1 MSTPQI
7 LYLPSL
13 TETLGPLIGVLHA
26 CCSQISGLLL
36 LQELNLWT
44 LSIISDHDSVMKG
57 DCPLSYL
64 CSVFLHPLIPR
75 P

>member
-1 MSTPQI
+1 
-7 LYLPSL
+7 
-13 TETLGPLIGVLHA
+13 VLHA

-64 CSVFLHPLIPR
+64 CSVFLYPLIPR